1 MLDHRP
7 PHEHGHRLTA
17 MPQRLIQTVLTSLR
31 RSAQPA
37 VRPLAWI
44 LLALVTVRDV
54 VHLQPARPRGG
65 TR

>member
-1 MLDHRP
+1 
-7 PHEHGHRLTA
+7 